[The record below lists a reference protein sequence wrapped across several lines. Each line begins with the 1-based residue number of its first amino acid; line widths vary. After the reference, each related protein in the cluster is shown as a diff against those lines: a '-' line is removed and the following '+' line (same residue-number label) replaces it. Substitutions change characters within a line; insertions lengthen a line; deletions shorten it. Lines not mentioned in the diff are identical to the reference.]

1 MICISDT
8 THLGPTIVANGL
20 SDVHE
25 PLRRLPRSR
34 GAIGLIYPR
43 SAVVKRSFKTWGAVV
58 AMATLVS
65 IGSEAQAWQA
75 DVYSLNDATS
85 SPTAASGL
93 VAAVPR
99 VPVRSVSQQD
109 VDDPSRLQ
117 VPAAPPVD
125 QSANAAAR
133 PLTVPSNAA
142 TMPDD
147 FYRSSWCNLGE
158 PVRLLDRP
166 DMGLRVGGWQ
176 QVGFH
181 SRNDGLFNNLQ
192 DRAAFHQTWGFV
204 EKEIVTPRGLGLTM
218 RGDIVYGLDA
228 QQFQAFGNEP
238 FGAADGWDND
248 LDNGIY
254 GWALPQAYADLKF
267 DNLKLRTGR
276 FLSPFGFETGA
287 AVENFFYSRT
297 FAFTRT
303 QPHTLTGSIADF
315 GLNDTTNVFMGATNG
330 WDSSFDRVDLA
341 GIAGFTRQIDGRSFL
356 NFGSSFGEFGQRG
369 NGYYQSALY
378 AIQATEKLQLA
389 LQSDWLSADLS
400 DDYGFIGYAIYRI
413 NPCLALGSR
422 YEYWE
427 TDPAAGTRQSANSLT
442 GGLNFRPHANVVI
455 RPEARYDW
463 NTAATARDAVNAGI
477 DVVITF

>member
-1 MICISDT
+1 M
-8 THLGPTIVANGL
+8 VAL
-20 SDVHE
+20 LASLE
-25 PLRRLPRSR
+25 STESL
-34 GAIGLIYPR
+34 
-43 SAVVKRSFKTWGAVV
+43 VKRRIKSWSALV
-58 AMATLVS
+58 ALAALVS
-65 IGSEAQAWQA
+65 IGTEAQAFQSNA
-75 DVYSLNDATS
+75 YSLGDSVATN
-85 SPTAASGL
+85 GL
-93 VAAVPR
+93 VGTAPL
-99 VPVRSVSQQD
+99 VPVRTVVRQD
-109 VDDPSRLQ
+109 VDDPSLLK
-117 VPAAPPVD
+117 VPTAPQVD
-125 QSANAAAR
+125 QSANASSR
-133 PLTVPSNAA
+133 PLSVPSNAA
-142 TMPDD
+142 TMPDEY
-147 FYRSSWCNLGE
+147 YRASWCNLGE
-158 PVRLLDRP
+158 PIRLVDRP
-166 DMGLRVGGWQ
+166 EMGLRIGGWQ

-204 EKEIVTPRGLGLTM
+204 EKEIVTPRGLELTM
-218 RGDIVYGLDA
+218 RGDILYGLDA

-238 FGAADGWDND
+238 FGAATGWDND

-254 GWALPQAYADLKF
+254 GWALPQAYADVKF

-303 QPHTLTGSIADF
+303 QPHALTGAIADYS
-315 GLNDTTNVFMGATNG
+315 LNDTTSVFLGGTNG
-330 WDSSFDRVDLA
+330 WDTSFDRVDLA

-356 NFGSSFGEFGQRG
+356 NFGTSFGEFGQRG

-378 AIQATEKLQLA
+378 AFQATEKLQLA

-427 TDPAAGTRQSANSLT
+427 TDPAAGPRQSANSLT
-442 GGLNFRPHANVVI
+442 GGLNFRPHANVVL

-463 NTAATARDAVNAGI
+463 NTAAAAGDAVNLGL

>member
-1 MICISDT
+1 M
-8 THLGPTIVANGL
+8 LAL
-20 SDVHE
+20 SS
-25 PLRRLPRSR
+25 L
-34 GAIGLIYPR
+34 
-43 SAVVKRSFKTWGAVV
+43 AVLADQS
-58 AMATLVS
+58 
-65 IGSEAQAWQA
+65 QAWQSSA
-75 DVYSLNDATS
+75 FSLSDETS
-85 SPTAASGL
+85 
-93 VAAVPR
+93 AVEIVQPAQR
-99 VPVRSVSQQD
+99 VPVRAAAWQES
-109 VDDPSRLQ
+109 DDPSRLQ
-117 VPAAPPVD
+117 VPAAPQVD
-125 QSANAAAR
+125 QSANPSAR

-142 TMPDD
+142 TQPDD

-158 PVRLLDRP
+158 PVRLVDRP
-166 DMGLRVGGWQ
+166 DIGLRIGGWQ

-181 SRNDGLFNNLQ
+181 SRNDGLFNNLE

-204 EKEIVTPRGLGLTM
+204 EKEFVTQRGWEVTM

-238 FGAADGWDND
+238 FGAATGWDND

-254 GWALPQAYADLKF
+254 GWALPQAYADVKF

-303 QPHTLTGSIADF
+303 QPHSLTGAIADYSVD
-315 GLNDTTNVFMGATNG
+315 DTTSVFLGGTNG
-330 WDSSFDRVDLA
+330 WDTSFDRVDMAGLA
-341 GIAGFTRQIDGRSFL
+341 GFSRQINGRSFF

-378 AIQATEKLQLA
+378 AVQATDKLQLA

-442 GGLNFRPHANVVI
+442 GGLNFRPHANIVV

-463 NTAATARDAVNAGI
+463 NTAATARDAVNVGL
-477 DVVITF
+477 DFVVTF

>member
-1 MICISDT
+1 M
-8 THLGPTIVANGL
+8 
-20 SDVHE
+20 
-25 PLRRLPRSR
+25 
-34 GAIGLIYPR
+34 
-43 SAVVKRSFKTWGAVV
+43 KRSVKTWSTMLALSSLAVL
-58 AMATLVS
+58 ADQS
-65 IGSEAQAWQA
+65 QAWQSSA
-75 DVYSLNDATS
+75 FSLSDETS
-85 SPTAASGL
+85 
-93 VAAVPR
+93 AVEIVQPAQR
-99 VPVRSVSQQD
+99 VPVRAAAWQES
-109 VDDPSRLQ
+109 DDPSRLQ
-117 VPAAPPVD
+117 VPAAPQVD
-125 QSANAAAR
+125 QSANPSAR

-142 TMPDD
+142 TQPDD

-158 PVRLLDRP
+158 PVRLVDRP
-166 DMGLRVGGWQ
+166 DIGLRIGGWQ

-181 SRNDGLFNNLQ
+181 SRNDGLFNNLE

-204 EKEIVTPRGLGLTM
+204 EKEFVTQRGWEVTM

-238 FGAADGWDND
+238 FGAATGWDND

-254 GWALPQAYADLKF
+254 GWALPQAYADVKF

-303 QPHTLTGSIADF
+303 QPHSLTGAIADYSVD
-315 GLNDTTNVFMGATNG
+315 DTTSVFLGGTNG
-330 WDSSFDRVDLA
+330 WDTSFDRVDMAGLA
-341 GIAGFTRQIDGRSFL
+341 GFSRQINGRSFF

-378 AIQATEKLQLA
+378 AVQATDKLQLA

-442 GGLNFRPHANVVI
+442 GGLNFRPHANIVV

-463 NTAATARDAVNAGI
+463 NTAATARDAVNVGL
-477 DVVITF
+477 DFVVTF

>member
-1 MICISDT
+1 M
-8 THLGPTIVANGL
+8 LAL
-20 SDVHE
+20 SS
-25 PLRRLPRSR
+25 L
-34 GAIGLIYPR
+34 
-43 SAVVKRSFKTWGAVV
+43 AVLADQT
-58 AMATLVS
+58 
-65 IGSEAQAWQA
+65 QAWQSNA
-75 DVYSLNDATS
+75 YSLSDDS
-85 SPTAASGL
+85 QP
-93 VAAVPR
+93 VAIVQPAQR
-99 VPVRSVSQQD
+99 VPVRAVAWQET
-109 VDDPSRLQ
+109 DDPSRLQ
-117 VPAAPPVD
+117 VPTAPQVD
-125 QSANAAAR
+125 QSANPSAR

-158 PVRLLDRP
+158 PIRLIDRP
-166 DMGLRVGGWQ
+166 ELGLRVGGWQ

-204 EKEIVTPRGLGLTM
+204 EKEFVTQRGWEVTM

-238 FGAADGWDND
+238 FGAATGWDND

-254 GWALPQAYADLKF
+254 GWALPQAYADVKF
-267 DNLKLRTGR
+267 DNLKVRTGH

-303 QPHTLTGSIADF
+303 QPHSLTGAIADYSV
-315 GLNDTTNVFMGATNG
+315 NDSTTVFMGGTNG
-330 WDSSFDRVDLA
+330 WDTSFDRVDLA
-341 GIAGFTRQIDGRSFL
+341 GLAGFSRQINGRSFF

-378 AIQATEKLQLA
+378 AVQATDKLQLA

-422 YEYWE
+422 YEYWD
-427 TDPAAGTRQSANSLT
+427 TDPAAGTRQFANSLT
-442 GGLNFRPHANVVI
+442 GGLNFRPHANVVV

-463 NTAATARDAVNAGI
+463 NTAATARDAVNLGV

>member
-1 MICISDT
+1 M
-8 THLGPTIVANGL
+8 LAL
-20 SDVHE
+20 SS
-25 PLRRLPRSR
+25 L
-34 GAIGLIYPR
+34 
-43 SAVVKRSFKTWGAVV
+43 AVLADQT
-58 AMATLVS
+58 
-65 IGSEAQAWQA
+65 QAWQSNA
-75 DVYSLNDATS
+75 HTLSDQ
-85 SPTAASGL
+85 PQR
-93 VAAVPR
+93 VPVVQPAQR
-99 VPVRSVSQQD
+99 VPVRSVAWQEG
-109 VDDPSRLQ
+109 DDPSRLQ
-117 VPAAPPVD
+117 VPQAPAVD
-125 QSANAAAR
+125 QSANPSAR

-147 FYRSSWCNLGE
+147 CYRNSWCNLGE
-158 PVRLLDRP
+158 PIRLIDRP
-166 DMGLRVGGWQ
+166 DLGLRVGGWQ

-181 SRNDGLFNNLQ
+181 SRNDGLFNNFE
-192 DRAAFHQTWGFV
+192 DRAAFHQSWGFV
-204 EKEIVTPRGLGLTM
+204 EKEFVTQRGWEVTM
-218 RGDIVYGLDA
+218 RGDMVYGLDA
-228 QQFQAFGNEP
+228 QQFQAFGDEP
-238 FGAADGWDND
+238 FGAATDWDND

-254 GWALPQAYADLKF
+254 GWALPQAYADVKF

-303 QPHTLTGSIADF
+303 QPHSLTGAIADYSV
-315 GLNDTTNVFMGATNG
+315 NDTTSVFLGGTNG
-330 WDSSFDRVDLA
+330 WDTSLDSVGLA
-341 GIAGFTRQIDGRSFL
+341 GLAGFSRQISGRSYF

-378 AIQATEKLQLA
+378 AVQATDKLQLA
-389 LQSDWLSADLS
+389 LQSDWLSADTS

-427 TDPAAGTRQSANSLT
+427 TDPAAGSRASANSVT
-442 GGLNFRPHANVVI
+442 GGLNYRPHANIVV

-463 NTAATARDAVNAGI
+463 NTAATARDAVNLGV